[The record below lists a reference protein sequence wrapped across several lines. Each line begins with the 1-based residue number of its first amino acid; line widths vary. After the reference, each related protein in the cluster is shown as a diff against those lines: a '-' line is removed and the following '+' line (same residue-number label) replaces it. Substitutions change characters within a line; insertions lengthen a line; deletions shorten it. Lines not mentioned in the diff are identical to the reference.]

1 MLRHGGATCVDALM
15 FLRCYYHNDFK
26 EAPLLVGR
34 TFLIKELRRPN
45 EISIGRYI
53 SPAQHGKDGVLSH
66 TQNNAQIIKNVPGYF
81 NFWRVS

>member
-1 MLRHGGATCVDALM
+1 MLRHGGGATCVDALM

-53 SPAQHGKDGVLSH
+53 SPAQHGKDGVSY
-66 TQNNAQIIKNVPGYF
+66 TQNNAQIIKNLPWYF
-81 NFWRVS
+81 NF